1 MAQRSS
7 YAHDDPFADLEK
19 KTQILER
26 ELAQQRVA
34 IERLKS
40 LGQPARRSD
49 DRSDDSVVPTHTR
62 KTA

>member
-1 MAQRSS
+1 MAQQN
-7 YAHDDPFADLEK
+7 ALAPDDPFADLEK

-26 ELAQQRVA
+26 ELAQQRA
-34 IERLKS
+34 AMDRLKT

-49 DRSDDSVVPTHTR
+49 DIAVPTHTR